1 MEFDEVLA
9 LRKSVRRYTKEIVSQ
24 EDEKAIL
31 DAAMASS
38 VGKHND
44 GGYNLVVVRDREILD
59 LIAKEEKE
67 ETQEQ
72 EKKENMNITVK
83 SISPEEMGEIFDK
96 LKNKVLGGND

>member
-1 MEFDEVLA
+1 MDFSTLEIIGLA
-9 LRKSVRRYTKEIVSQ
+9 FMSGLKISDIAE
-24 EDEKAIL
+24 E
-31 DAAMASS
+31 
-38 VGKHND
+38 
-44 GGYNLVVVRDREILD
+44 
-59 LIAKEEKE
+59 LIEEEKEEKE

>member
-1 MEFDEVLA
+1 MKFSTL
-9 LRKSVRRYTKEIVSQ
+9 EIIGLTFLSGL
-24 EDEKAIL
+24 KI
-31 DAAMASS
+31 S
-38 VGKHND
+38 
-44 GGYNLVVVRDREILD
+44 EIAEE
-59 LIAKEEKE
+59 LIEEEKEEKE

>member
-1 MEFDEVLA
+1 MKFSTLEIIGLA
-9 LRKSVRRYTKEIVSQ
+9 FLSGLKISEIAEELIEEEKE
-24 EDEKAIL
+24 E
-31 DAAMASS
+31 
-38 VGKHND
+38 
-44 GGYNLVVVRDREILD
+44 
-59 LIAKEEKE
+59 KEEKE

>member
-1 MEFDEVLA
+1 MKFSTLEIIGLA
-9 LRKSVRRYTKEIVSQ
+9 FLSGLKISEIAEELIEKE
-24 EDEKAIL
+24 
-31 DAAMASS
+31 
-38 VGKHND
+38 
-44 GGYNLVVVRDREILD
+44 
-59 LIAKEEKE
+59 KEEKE

>member
-1 MEFDEVLA
+1 MKFSTLEIIGLA
-9 LRKSVRRYTKEIVSQ
+9 FLSGLKISEIA
-24 EDEKAIL
+24 EE
-31 DAAMASS
+31 
-38 VGKHND
+38 
-44 GGYNLVVVRDREILD
+44 
-59 LIAKEEKE
+59 LIEEEKE

>member
-1 MEFDEVLA
+1 MKFSTLEIIGLA
-9 LRKSVRRYTKEIVSQ
+9 FLSGLKISEIA
-24 EDEKAIL
+24 EE
-31 DAAMASS
+31 
-38 VGKHND
+38 
-44 GGYNLVVVRDREILD
+44 
-59 LIAKEEKE
+59 LIEEEEKEEKE

>member
-1 MEFDEVLA
+1 MKFSTLEIIGLA
-9 LRKSVRRYTKEIVSQ
+9 FLSGLKISEIA
-24 EDEKAIL
+24 EELIEEK
-31 DAAMASS
+31 
-38 VGKHND
+38 
-44 GGYNLVVVRDREILD
+44 
-59 LIAKEEKE
+59 KEEKE

>member
-1 MEFDEVLA
+1 MKFSTLEIIGLA
-9 LRKSVRRYTKEIVSQ
+9 FLSGLKISEIAEELIEEDKE
-24 EDEKAIL
+24 E
-31 DAAMASS
+31 
-38 VGKHND
+38 
-44 GGYNLVVVRDREILD
+44 
-59 LIAKEEKE
+59 KEEKE

>member
-1 MEFDEVLA
+1 MKFSTLEIIGLA
-9 LRKSVRRYTKEIVSQ
+9 SLSGLKISEIA
-24 EDEKAIL
+24 EE
-31 DAAMASS
+31 
-38 VGKHND
+38 
-44 GGYNLVVVRDREILD
+44 
-59 LIAKEEKE
+59 LIEEEKEEKE

>member
-1 MEFDEVLA
+1 MKFSTLEIIGSA
-9 LRKSVRRYTKEIVSQ
+9 LLSGLKISEIA
-24 EDEKAIL
+24 EE
-31 DAAMASS
+31 
-38 VGKHND
+38 
-44 GGYNLVVVRDREILD
+44 
-59 LIAKEEKE
+59 LIEEEKEEKE

>member
-1 MEFDEVLA
+1 MKFSTLEIIGLA
-9 LRKSVRRYTKEIVSQ
+9 FLSGLKISEIAEELIEEEKE
-24 EDEKAIL
+24 EKEE
-31 DAAMASS
+31 
-38 VGKHND
+38 K
-44 GGYNLVVVRDREILD
+44 
-59 LIAKEEKE
+59 KEKE

>member
-1 MEFDEVLA
+1 MKFSTLEIIGLA
-9 LRKSVRRYTKEIVSQ
+9 FLSGLKISEIA
-24 EDEKAIL
+24 EE
-31 DAAMASS
+31 
-38 VGKHND
+38 
-44 GGYNLVVVRDREILD
+44 
-59 LIAKEEKE
+59 LIEERKEEKE

>member
-1 MEFDEVLA
+1 MDFSTLEIIGLA
-9 LRKSVRRYTKEIVSQ
+9 FMSGLKISDIAEELIEEEKE
-24 EDEKAIL
+24 E
-31 DAAMASS
+31 
-38 VGKHND
+38 
-44 GGYNLVVVRDREILD
+44 
-59 LIAKEEKE
+59 KEEKE